1 MSAETIIYN
10 AKIATNASPSFVEAI
25 AIEGGNVSATGNSD
39 KMLRLASPATT
50 IIDAKG
56 RTVIPGLNDSHMH
69 PIRGGLNYNMEL
81 RWDGVP
87 SLADALR
94 MLKEQAARTPG
105 PQWVRVIGGWSEFQF
120 AERRMPTLD
129 EINAVAPDT
138 PVFVLHLYDRALL
151 NGAALRAVGYTKDTP
166 DPQAGEI
173 QRDKKGNPTGILIA
187 KPNSYILYSSIF
199 KGPKLSREDQLNS
212 SRLFFRELNRFGITS
227 VVDAGGG
234 FQNYPDDY
242 EVVNELHQANQLTIR
257 LASLTSAFS
266 AMLRVLQCVA
276 LAGLLDVVSLMI
288 DATVRRI
295 WHAHGLKP
303 HLSRSFKVSND
314 PEFAEKLADVVGL
327 YLNPPEHAIVL
338 RVDEKSQIQALDR
351 TQPGL
356 PIKKGR
362 CGTMTHDYKRNGTAT
377 LFAALDTLD
386 GRVISM
392 CDDRHRHQEWLRFLR
407 IIDKLTPKDKQV
419 HLIVD

>member
-1 MSAETIIYN
+1 M
-10 AKIATNASPSFVEAI
+10 
-25 AIEGGNVSATGNSD
+25 
-39 KMLRLASPATT
+39 
-50 IIDAKG
+50 
-56 RTVIPGLNDSHMH
+56 
-69 PIRGGLNYNMEL
+69 
-81 RWDGVP
+81 
-87 SLADALR
+87 
-94 MLKEQAARTPG
+94 
-105 PQWVRVIGGWSEFQF
+105 
-120 AERRMPTLD
+120 
-129 EINAVAPDT
+129 
-138 PVFVLHLYDRALL
+138 LHLYDRALL
-151 NGAALRAVGYTKDTP
+151 NGAALRAVGYTKDT
-166 DPQAGEI
+166 PQAGEI

-377 LFAALDTLD
+377 LCAALDTLD

>member
-1 MSAETIIYN
+1 
-10 AKIATNASPSFVEAI
+10 
-25 AIEGGNVSATGNSD
+25 
-39 KMLRLASPATT
+39 
-50 IIDAKG
+50 
-56 RTVIPGLNDSHMH
+56 
-69 PIRGGLNYNMEL
+69 
-81 RWDGVP
+81 
-87 SLADALR
+87 
-94 MLKEQAARTPG
+94 
-105 PQWVRVIGGWSEFQF
+105 
-120 AERRMPTLD
+120 
-129 EINAVAPDT
+129 
-138 PVFVLHLYDRALL
+138 LYDRALL
-151 NGAALRAVGYTKDTP
+151 NGAALRAVGYTKDT
-166 DPQAGEI
+166 PQAGEI

-257 LASLTSAFS
+257 LASLTSASS

-377 LFAALDTLD
+377 LCAALDTLD

-392 CDDRHRHQEWLRFLR
+392 CDDRHRHQE
-407 IIDKLTPKDKQV
+407 
-419 HLIVD
+419 

>member
-1 MSAETIIYN
+1 
-10 AKIATNASPSFVEAI
+10 
-25 AIEGGNVSATGNSD
+25 
-39 KMLRLASPATT
+39 
-50 IIDAKG
+50 
-56 RTVIPGLNDSHMH
+56 
-69 PIRGGLNYNMEL
+69 
-81 RWDGVP
+81 
-87 SLADALR
+87 
-94 MLKEQAARTPG
+94 
-105 PQWVRVIGGWSEFQF
+105 
-120 AERRMPTLD
+120 
-129 EINAVAPDT
+129 
-138 PVFVLHLYDRALL
+138 LYDRALL
-151 NGAALRAVGYTKDTP
+151 NGAALRAVGYTKDT
-166 DPQAGEI
+166 PQAGEI

-288 DATVRRI
+288 GATVRRI

-314 PEFAEKLADVVGL
+314 PEFAEKFADVVGL

-377 LFAALDTLD
+377 LCAALDTLD